1 VKEGQ
6 GEFILAITGAS
17 GAMLGLR
24 TLEALMTLGRTV
36 HLIISEGAQETLLE
50 ETGVKAEELA
60 ALASFSHDDHT
71 LHGPLA
77 SGSYVS
83 PSIEAM
89 LVVPCSMKT
98 LAAIASGYSSNL
110 VGRAADVVL
119 KEGKRLVLV
128 VRESPLSAIHLENM
142 LKLARL
148 GVRIVPPVPAFYQ
161 KPGTVE
167 ELIDQMV
174 GRILDQAGLHTNLT
188 KRWQG
193 QETGGEIKASSA
205 RGLRGSSGTPK

>member
-1 VKEGQ
+1 MKEAQ
-6 GEFILAITGAS
+6 EEYILAITGAS
-17 GAMLGLR
+17 GAILGVR
-24 TLEALMTLGRTV
+24 TLETLVRLGHRV
-36 HLIISEGAQETLLE
+36 HLIISEGAKETLLD
-50 ETGVKAEELA
+50 ETGVGAEELA
-60 ALASFSHDDHT
+60 ALAPFSHEDGI

-83 PSIEAM
+83 PYVEAM
-89 LVVPCSMKT
+89 IVVPCSMKT
-98 LAAIASGYSSNL
+98 LAGIASGYSSTL
-110 VGRAADVVL
+110 VGRAADVTL

-148 GVRIVPPVPAFYQ
+148 GVRIVPPIPPFYQ
-161 KPGTVE
+161 RPKTVE

-174 GRILDQAGLHTNLT
+174 GRILDQAGLHTDLT

-193 QETGGEIKASSA
+193 KIGREIKASVSL
-205 RGLRGSSGTPK
+205 GLCESSGTPE

>member
-1 VKEGQ
+1 MEQ
-6 GEFILAITGAS
+6 GEYILAITGAS
-17 GAMLGLR
+17 GAILGLR
-24 TLEALMTLGRTV
+24 TLEALMTLGCTV
-36 HLIISEGAQETLLE
+36 HLIVSEGAEETLLE
-50 ETGVKAEELA
+50 ETGVKVEELS
-60 ALASFSHDDHT
+60 ALASFSHDDHA

-83 PSIEAM
+83 PSVEAM

-98 LAAIASGYSSNL
+98 LAGIASGYASNL
-110 VGRAADVVL
+110 VSRAADVIL

-148 GVRIVPPVPAFYQ
+148 GVKVVPPVPAFYQ

-167 ELIDQMV
+167 ELINQMV
-174 GRILDQAGLHTNLT
+174 GRILDQAGLHTDLT

-193 QETGGEIKASSA
+193 KETGGEIRASLS
-205 RGLRGSSGTPK
+205 RGLRRSSGTPG